1 MDAVAT
7 LNAAA
12 SVATALGLAF
22 AVIQLRVAARQAITN
37 FEDTLAAEYR
47 ALAASLPTEA
57 LLGGTLLDEEHKKVL
72 DEFYHYFDLT
82 NGQIFLRQK
91 GRVSKRTFA
100 FWRDGIKAHLARP
113 AFTRAWADISRRVP
127 DDFKE
132 LRRLIA
138 EDYKH
143 DPKDWNEAIYA

>member
-1 MDAVAT
+1 MDT
-7 LNAAA
+7 LSVLTAAA

-22 AVIQLRVAARQAITN
+22 TGFQLWLGHRQSVTN

-57 LLGGTLLDEEHKKVL
+57 LLGGTLPDDEHKKTL
-72 DEFYHYFDLT
+72 DEFYHYFDLS
-82 NGQIFLRQK
+82 NGQIFLRQI
-91 GRVSKRTFA
+91 GRVSKHTFA
-100 FWRDGIKAHLARP
+100 FWCDGIRAHLARP
-113 AFTRAWADISRRVP
+113 AFARAWSDISERVP

-138 EDYKH
+138 EDFKH
-143 DPKDWNEAIYA
+143 DPNDWKGNA